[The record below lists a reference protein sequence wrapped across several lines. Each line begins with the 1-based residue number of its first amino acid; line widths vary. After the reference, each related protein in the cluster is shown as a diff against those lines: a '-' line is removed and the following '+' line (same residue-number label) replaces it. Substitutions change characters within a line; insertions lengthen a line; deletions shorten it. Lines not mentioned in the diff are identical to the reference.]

1 MFDKQNIRV
10 QYLKISERIRN
21 FLLSKRSREFL
32 VFLLFVFLSF
42 SFWLLLVLNDEYE
55 TEVSIPFRIKNV
67 PENVVLTSE
76 LPQDLKVGV
85 KDRGTVLVNYL
96 LGQTFNPLTID
107 FEDYSDKGNQVRFL
121 SRTLDKRI
129 SSQLNQSTKLL
140 SVKPDTLEL
149 IYTRAKAK
157 KVPVRMRGEV
167 KAERQFYISD
177 IVYSPDSVMV
187 YAPNEILDTI
197 TVAYTENIYLEQVS
211 DTTHLRVNLK
221 PVKGTRFTP
230 SYNDVTF
237 YVDIYSEKSV
247 EVPVL
252 GVNFPDDKT
261 LRTFPSKVQ
270 VTFQVGFSQFK
281 VVTGED
287 FKVVIDYNTLGGNGD
302 EKCRLQLLEFPA
314 NVTHVRI
321 SPKEIDYIIEQKV
334 YSYD

>member
-55 TEVSIPFRIKNV
+55 TEVSIPFRMKNV

-96 LGQTFNPLTID
+96 LGQTFYPVTID

-129 SSQLNQSTKLL
+129 SSQFNQSTKLL
-140 SVKPDTLEL
+140 SIKPDTLEL

-157 KVPVRMRGEV
+157 KVPVRLRGEV

-197 TVAYTENIYLEQVS
+197 TAAYTENLYLEQVA
-211 DTTHLRVNLK
+211 DTTYRRVNLK
-221 PVKGTRFTP
+221 SVTGARFMP

-247 EVPVL
+247 EVPVM
-252 GVNFPDDKT
+252 GINFPNDKT

-270 VTFQVGFSQFK
+270 VTFQVGLSQFK
-281 VVTGED
+281 HVTEED
-287 FKVVIDYNTLGGNGD
+287 FKVVVDYNTLEGNGN
-302 EKCRLQLLEFPA
+302 EKCRLHLFESPA

>member
-96 LGQTFNPLTID
+96 LGQTFNPVTID
-107 FEDYSDKGNQVRFL
+107 FEDYSDRGNQVRFL
-121 SRTLDKRI
+121 SRTMDKRI

-221 PVKGTRFTP
+221 PIKGVRFTP
-230 SYNDVTF
+230 SYNDVAF
-237 YVDIYSEKSV
+237 YVDIYSEKTV

-270 VTFQVGFSQFK
+270 VTFQVGLSQFK
-281 VVTGED
+281 DVTGDD
-287 FKVVIDYNTLGGNGD
+287 FKVVVDYNTLEGNRD
-302 EKCRLQLLEFPA
+302 EKCGLKLFESPA

>member
-21 FLLSKRSREFL
+21 FLLSKKSREFL
-32 VFLLFVFLSF
+32 VFLLFVFLSS

-55 TEVSIPFRIKNV
+55 TEVTIPFRMKNI

-76 LPQDLKVGV
+76 LPQELKVGV

-96 LGQTFNPLTID
+96 LGQTFYPVTVD
-107 FEDYSDKGNQVRFL
+107 FEDYADRGNQVRFL
-121 SRTLDKRI
+121 SRSLDKRI

-157 KVPVRMRGEV
+157 KVPVRLRGEV

-197 TVAYTENIYLEQVS
+197 TAAYTENLYLEQVA
-211 DTTHLRVNLK
+211 DTTHRRVNLK
-221 PVKGTRFTP
+221 PVKGARFTP

-247 EVPVL
+247 EVPVI

-270 VTFQVGFSQFK
+270 VTFQVGLSQFK
-281 VVTGED
+281 YVTEEN
-287 FKVVIDYNTLGGNGD
+287 FKVVVDYNTLEGNGN
-302 EKCRLQLLEFPA
+302 EKCKLHLLEIPA
-314 NVTHVRI
+314 NVIHTRI
-321 SPKEIDYIIEQKV
+321 NPKEIDYIIEQKV

>member
-21 FLLSKRSREFL
+21 FLLSKKSREFL
-32 VFLLFVFLSF
+32 VFLLFVFLSS

-55 TEVSIPFRIKNV
+55 TEVTIPFRMKNV

-76 LPQDLKVGV
+76 LPQELKVGV

-96 LGQTFNPLTID
+96 LGQTFYPVSID
-107 FEDYSDKGNQVRFL
+107 FEDYADRGNQVRFL
-121 SRTLDKRI
+121 SRSLDKRI
-129 SSQLNQSTKLL
+129 SSQFNQSTKLL

-157 KVPVRMRGEV
+157 KVPVRLRGEV

-197 TVAYTENIYLEQVS
+197 TAAYTENLYLEQVA
-211 DTTHLRVNLK
+211 DTTHRRVNLK
-221 PVKGTRFTP
+221 PVKGARFTP

-247 EVPVL
+247 EVPVM
-252 GVNFPDDKT
+252 GINFPDDKT

-270 VTFQVGFSQFK
+270 VTFQVGLSQFK
-281 VVTGED
+281 YVTEEN
-287 FKVVIDYNTLGGNGD
+287 FKVAVDYNTLEGNGN
-302 EKCRLQLLEFPA
+302 EKCKLHLLEIPA
-314 NVTHVRI
+314 NVIHARI
-321 SPKEIDYIIEQKV
+321 NPKEIDYIIEQKV

>member
-21 FLLSKRSREFL
+21 FLLSKKSREFL
-32 VFLLFVFLSF
+32 IFLLFVFLSS

-55 TEVSIPFRIKNV
+55 TEVTIPFRMKNV

-76 LPQDLKVGV
+76 LPQELKVGV

-96 LGQTFNPLTID
+96 LGQTFYPVTVD
-107 FEDYSDKGNQVRFL
+107 FEDYADRGNQVRFL
-121 SRTLDKRI
+121 SRSLDKRI

-157 KVPVRMRGEV
+157 KVPVRLRGEV

-197 TVAYTENIYLEQVS
+197 TAAYTENLYLEQVA
-211 DTTHLRVNLK
+211 DTTHRRVNLK
-221 PVKGTRFTP
+221 PVKGARFTP

-237 YVDIYSEKSV
+237 YVDIYSEKSL
-247 EVPVL
+247 EVPVI

-270 VTFQVGFSQFK
+270 VTFQVGLSQFK
-281 VVTGED
+281 YVTEEN
-287 FKVVIDYNTLGGNGD
+287 FKVVVDYNTLEGNGN
-302 EKCRLQLLEFPA
+302 EKCKLHLLEIPA
-314 NVTHVRI
+314 NVIHTRI
-321 SPKEIDYIIEQKV
+321 NPKEIDYIIEQKV

>member
-21 FLLSKRSREFL
+21 FLLSKKSREFL
-32 VFLLFVFLSF
+32 VFLLFVFLSS

-55 TEVSIPFRIKNV
+55 TEVTIPFRMKNV

-76 LPQDLKVGV
+76 LPQELKVGV

-96 LGQTFNPLTID
+96 LGQTFYPVTVD
-107 FEDYSDKGNQVRFL
+107 FEDYADRGNQVRFL
-121 SRTLDKRI
+121 SRSLDKRI

-157 KVPVRMRGEV
+157 KVPVRLRGEV

-197 TVAYTENIYLEQVS
+197 TAAYTENLYLEQVA
-211 DTTHLRVNLK
+211 DTTHRRVNLK
-221 PVKGTRFTP
+221 PVKGARFTP

-247 EVPVL
+247 EVPVI

-270 VTFQVGFSQFK
+270 VTFQVGLSQFK
-281 VVTGED
+281 YVTEEN
-287 FKVVIDYNTLGGNGD
+287 FKVVVDYNTLEGNGN
-302 EKCRLQLLEFPA
+302 EKCKLHLLEIPA
-314 NVTHVRI
+314 NVIHTRI
-321 SPKEIDYIIEQKV
+321 NPKEIDYIIEQKV

>member
-21 FLLSKRSREFL
+21 FLLSKKSREFL
-32 VFLLFVFLSF
+32 VFLLFVFLSS

-55 TEVSIPFRIKNV
+55 TEVTIPFRMKNV

-76 LPQDLKVGV
+76 LPQELKVGV

-96 LGQTFNPLTID
+96 LGQTFYPVTID
-107 FEDYSDKGNQVRFL
+107 FEDYADRGNQVRFL
-121 SRTLDKRI
+121 SRSLDKRI
-129 SSQLNQSTKLL
+129 SSQFNQSTKLL

-157 KVPVRMRGEV
+157 KVPVRLRGEV

-197 TVAYTENIYLEQVS
+197 TAAYTENLYLDQVA

-221 PVKGTRFTP
+221 PVKGARFTP

-237 YVDIYSEKSV
+237 YVDIYSEKSL
-247 EVPVL
+247 EVPVI

-270 VTFQVGFSQFK
+270 VTFQVGLSQFK
-281 VVTGED
+281 YVTEEN
-287 FKVVIDYNTLGGNGD
+287 FKVVVDYNTLEGNGN
-302 EKCRLQLLEFPA
+302 EKCKLHLLEIPA
-314 NVTHVRI
+314 NVIHTRI
-321 SPKEIDYIIEQKV
+321 NPKEIDYIIEQKV

>member
-21 FLLSKRSREFL
+21 FLLSKKSREFL
-32 VFLLFVFLSF
+32 VFLLFVFLSS

-55 TEVSIPFRIKNV
+55 TEVTIPFRMKNV

-76 LPQDLKVGV
+76 LPQELKVGV

-96 LGQTFNPLTID
+96 LGQTFYPVTID
-107 FEDYSDKGNQVRFL
+107 FEDYADRGNQVRFL
-121 SRTLDKRI
+121 SRSLDKRI
-129 SSQLNQSTKLL
+129 SSQFNQSTKLL

-157 KVPVRMRGEV
+157 KVPVRLRGEV

-197 TVAYTENIYLEQVS
+197 TAAYTENLYLEQVA
-211 DTTHLRVNLK
+211 DTTHRRVNLK
-221 PVKGTRFTP
+221 PVKGARFTP

-247 EVPVL
+247 EVPVT

-270 VTFQVGFSQFK
+270 VTFQVGLSQFK
-281 VVTGED
+281 HVTEED
-287 FKVVIDYNTLGGNGD
+287 FKVVVDYNTLEGNGN
-302 EKCRLQLLEFPA
+302 EKCKLHLLEIPA
-314 NVTHVRI
+314 NVFHTRI
-321 SPKEIDYIIEQKV
+321 NPKEIDYIIEQKV

>member
-55 TEVSIPFRIKNV
+55 TEVSIPFRMKNV

-96 LGQTFNPLTID
+96 LGQTFYPVTID

-129 SSQLNQSTKLL
+129 SSQFNQSTKLL
-140 SVKPDTLEL
+140 SIKPDTLEL

-157 KVPVRMRGEV
+157 KVPVRLRGEV

-197 TVAYTENIYLEQVS
+197 TAAYTENLYLEQVA
-211 DTTHLRVNLK
+211 DTTYRRVNLK
-221 PVKGTRFTP
+221 PVKGARFMP

-247 EVPVL
+247 EVPVM
-252 GVNFPDDKT
+252 GINFPNDKT

-270 VTFQVGFSQFK
+270 VTFQVGLSQFK
-281 VVTGED
+281 HVTEED
-287 FKVVIDYNTLGGNGD
+287 FKVVVDYNTLEGNGN
-302 EKCRLQLLEFPA
+302 EKCRLHLLESPA

>member
-55 TEVSIPFRIKNV
+55 TEVSIPFRMKNV

-96 LGQTFNPLTID
+96 LGQTFYPVTID

-129 SSQLNQSTKLL
+129 SSQFNQSTKLL
-140 SVKPDTLEL
+140 SIKPDTLEL

-157 KVPVRMRGEV
+157 KVPVRLRGEV

-197 TVAYTENIYLEQVS
+197 TAAYTENLYLEQVA
-211 DTTHLRVNLK
+211 DTTYRRVNLK
-221 PVKGTRFTP
+221 SVKGARFMP

-247 EVPVL
+247 EVPVM
-252 GVNFPDDKT
+252 GINFPNDKT

-270 VTFQVGFSQFK
+270 VTFQVGLSQFK
-281 VVTGED
+281 HVTEED
-287 FKVVIDYNTLGGNGD
+287 FKVVVDYNTLEGD
-302 EKCRLQLLEFPA
+302 GHEKCRLHLLESPA

>member
-55 TEVSIPFRIKNV
+55 TEVTIPFRMKNV

-85 KDRGTVLVNYL
+85 KDRGTVLVNYM
-96 LGQTFNPLTID
+96 LGQTFYPLTID

-121 SRTLDKRI
+121 SRSLDKRI

-140 SVKPDTLEL
+140 SIKPDTLEL

-157 KVPVRMRGEV
+157 KVPVRLRGEV

-197 TVAYTENIYLEQVS
+197 TAAYTENLYLEQVA
-211 DTTHLRVNLK
+211 DTTQLRVNLK
-221 PVKGTRFTP
+221 PVKGARFTP
-230 SYNDVTF
+230 SCNDVTF

-247 EVPVL
+247 EVPVI

-261 LRTFPSKVQ
+261 LRTFPLKVQ
-270 VTFQVGFSQFK
+270 VTFQVGLRQFK
-281 VVTGED
+281 HVTEED
-287 FKVVIDYNTLGGNGD
+287 FKLVVDYNTLYGNGN
-302 EKCRLQLLEFPA
+302 EKCRLHLLESPVS
-314 NVTHVRI
+314 VTHVRI

>member
-55 TEVSIPFRIKNV
+55 TEVSIPFRMKNV

-96 LGQTFNPLTID
+96 LGQTFYPVTID

-121 SRTLDKRI
+121 SRTLGKRI
-129 SSQLNQSTKLL
+129 SSQFNQSTKLL
-140 SVKPDTLEL
+140 SIKPDTLEL

-157 KVPVRMRGEV
+157 KVPVRLRGEV

-197 TVAYTENIYLEQVS
+197 TAAYTENLYLEQVA
-211 DTTHLRVNLK
+211 DTTYRRVNLK
-221 PVKGTRFTP
+221 SVKGARFMP
-230 SYNDVTF
+230 SYNDVPHTRPSAAL
-237 YVDIYSEKSV
+237 VA
-247 EVPVL
+247 VL
-252 GVNFPDDKT
+252 
-261 LRTFPSKVQ
+261 S
-270 VTFQVGFSQFK
+270 
-281 VVTGED
+281 
-287 FKVVIDYNTLGGNGD
+287 
-302 EKCRLQLLEFPA
+302 
-314 NVTHVRI
+314 
-321 SPKEIDYIIEQKV
+321 
-334 YSYD
+334 

>member
-21 FLLSKRSREFL
+21 FLLSKKSREFL
-32 VFLLFVFLSF
+32 VFLLFVFLSS

-55 TEVSIPFRIKNV
+55 TEVTIPFRMKNV

-76 LPQDLKVGV
+76 LPQELKVGV

-96 LGQTFNPLTID
+96 LGQTFYPVTID
-107 FEDYSDKGNQVRFL
+107 FEDYADRGNQVRFL
-121 SRTLDKRI
+121 SRSLDKRI
-129 SSQLNQSTKLL
+129 SSQFNQSTKLL

-157 KVPVRMRGEV
+157 KVPVRLRGEV

-197 TVAYTENIYLEQVS
+197 TAAYTENLYLEQVA
-211 DTTHLRVNLK
+211 DTTHRRVNLK
-221 PVKGTRFTP
+221 PVKGARFTP

-247 EVPVL
+247 EVPVM
-252 GVNFPDDKT
+252 GINFPDDKT

-270 VTFQVGFSQFK
+270 VTFQVGLSQFK
-281 VVTGED
+281 HVTEED
-287 FKVVIDYNTLGGNGD
+287 FKVVVDYNTLEGNGN
-302 EKCRLQLLEFPA
+302 EKCKLHLLEIPA
-314 NVTHVRI
+314 NVIHTRI
-321 SPKEIDYIIEQKV
+321 NPKEIDYIIEQKV

>member
-21 FLLSKRSREFL
+21 FLLSKKSREFL
-32 VFLLFVFLSF
+32 VFLLFVFLSS

-55 TEVSIPFRIKNV
+55 TEVTIPFRMKNV

-76 LPQDLKVGV
+76 LPQELKVGV

-96 LGQTFNPLTID
+96 LGQTFYPVTVD
-107 FEDYSDKGNQVRFL
+107 FEDYADRGNQVRFL
-121 SRTLDKRI
+121 SRSLDKRI

-157 KVPVRMRGEV
+157 KVPVRLRGEV

-197 TVAYTENIYLEQVS
+197 TAAYTENLYLEQVA
-211 DTTHLRVNLK
+211 DTTHRRVNLK
-221 PVKGTRFTP
+221 PVKGARFTP

-237 YVDIYSEKSV
+237 YVDIYSEKSL
-247 EVPVL
+247 EVPVI

-270 VTFQVGFSQFK
+270 VTFQVGLSQFK
-281 VVTGED
+281 YVTEEN
-287 FKVVIDYNTLGGNGD
+287 FKVVVDYNTLEGNGN
-302 EKCRLQLLEFPA
+302 EKCKLHLLEIPA
-314 NVTHVRI
+314 NVIHTRI
-321 SPKEIDYIIEQKV
+321 NPKEIDYIIEQKV

>member
-21 FLLSKRSREFL
+21 FLLSKKSREFL
-32 VFLLFVFLSF
+32 VFLLFVFLSS

-55 TEVSIPFRIKNV
+55 TEVTIPFRMKNV

-76 LPQDLKVGV
+76 LPQELKVGV

-96 LGQTFNPLTID
+96 LGQTFYPVTID
-107 FEDYSDKGNQVRFL
+107 FEDYADRGNQVRFL
-121 SRTLDKRI
+121 SRSLDKRI
-129 SSQLNQSTKLL
+129 SSQFNQSTKLL

-157 KVPVRMRGEV
+157 KVPVRLRGEV

-197 TVAYTENIYLEQVS
+197 TAAYTENLYLEQVA
-211 DTTHLRVNLK
+211 DTTHRRVNLK
-221 PVKGTRFTP
+221 PVKGARFTP

-247 EVPVL
+247 EVPVM
-252 GVNFPDDKT
+252 GINFPDDKT

-270 VTFQVGFSQFK
+270 VTFQVGLSQFK
-281 VVTGED
+281 HVTEED
-287 FKVVIDYNTLGGNGD
+287 FKVVVDYNTLAGNGN
-302 EKCRLQLLEFPA
+302 EKCKLHLLESPA
-314 NVTHVRI
+314 NAIHTRI
-321 SPKEIDYIIEQKV
+321 NPKEIDYIIEQKV

>member
-32 VFLLFVFLSF
+32 VFPLFVFLSF

-55 TEVSIPFRIKNV
+55 TEVSIPFRMKNV

-96 LGQTFNPLTID
+96 LGQTFYPVTID

-129 SSQLNQSTKLL
+129 SSQFNQSTKLM
-140 SVKPDTLEL
+140 SIKPDTLEL

-157 KVPVRMRGEV
+157 KVPVRLRGEV

-197 TVAYTENIYLEQVS
+197 TAAYTENLYLEQVA
-211 DTTHLRVNLK
+211 DTTYRRVNLK
-221 PVKGTRFTP
+221 SVKGARFMP

-247 EVPVL
+247 EVPVM
-252 GVNFPDDKT
+252 GINFPNDKT

-270 VTFQVGFSQFK
+270 VTFQVGLSQFK
-281 VVTGED
+281 HVTEED
-287 FKVVIDYNTLGGNGD
+287 FKVVVDYNTLEGDGN
-302 EKCRLQLLEFPA
+302 EKCRLHLLESPA

>member
-21 FLLSKRSREFL
+21 FLLSKKSREFL
-32 VFLLFVFLSF
+32 VFLLFVFLSS

-55 TEVSIPFRIKNV
+55 TEVTIPFRMKNV

-76 LPQDLKVGV
+76 LPQELKVGV

-96 LGQTFNPLTID
+96 LGQTFYPVTID
-107 FEDYSDKGNQVRFL
+107 FEDYADRGNQVRFL
-121 SRTLDKRI
+121 SRSLDKRI
-129 SSQLNQSTKLL
+129 SSQFNQSTKLL

-157 KVPVRMRGEV
+157 KVPVRLRGEV

-197 TVAYTENIYLEQVS
+197 TAAYTENLYLDQVA

-221 PVKGTRFTP
+221 PVKGARFTP

-247 EVPVL
+247 EVPVM
-252 GVNFPDDKT
+252 GINFPDDKT

-270 VTFQVGFSQFK
+270 VTFQVGLSQFK
-281 VVTGED
+281 HVTEED
-287 FKVVIDYNTLGGNGD
+287 FKVVVDYNTLEGNGN
-302 EKCRLQLLEFPA
+302 EKCKLHLLEIPA
-314 NVTHVRI
+314 NVIHTRI
-321 SPKEIDYIIEQKV
+321 NPKEIDYIIEQKV

>member
-21 FLLSKRSREFL
+21 FLLSKKSREFL
-32 VFLLFVFLSF
+32 VFLLFVFLSS

-55 TEVSIPFRIKNV
+55 TEVTIPFRMKNV

-76 LPQDLKVGV
+76 LPQELKVGV

-96 LGQTFNPLTID
+96 LGQTFYPVTID
-107 FEDYSDKGNQVRFL
+107 FEDYADRGNQVRFL
-121 SRTLDKRI
+121 SRSLDKRI
-129 SSQLNQSTKLL
+129 SSQFNQSTKLL

-157 KVPVRMRGEV
+157 KVPVRLRGEV

-197 TVAYTENIYLEQVS
+197 TAAYTENLYLEQVA
-211 DTTHLRVNLK
+211 DTTHRRVNLK
-221 PVKGTRFTP
+221 PVKGARFTP

-247 EVPVL
+247 EVPVM
-252 GVNFPDDKT
+252 GINFPDDKT

-270 VTFQVGFSQFK
+270 VTFQVGLSQFK
-281 VVTGED
+281 HVTEED
-287 FKVVIDYNTLGGNGD
+287 FKVVVDYNTLEGNEN
-302 EKCRLQLLEFPA
+302 EKCKLHLLESPA
-314 NVTHVRI
+314 NAIHTRI
-321 SPKEIDYIIEQKV
+321 NPKEIDYIIEQKV

>member
-21 FLLSKRSREFL
+21 FLLSKKSREFL
-32 VFLLFVFLSF
+32 VFLLFVFLSS

-55 TEVSIPFRIKNV
+55 TEVTIPFRMKNV

-76 LPQDLKVGV
+76 LPQELKVGV

-96 LGQTFNPLTID
+96 LGQTFYPVTID
-107 FEDYSDKGNQVRFL
+107 FEDYADRGNQVRFL
-121 SRTLDKRI
+121 SRSLDKRI
-129 SSQLNQSTKLL
+129 SSQFNQSTKLL

-157 KVPVRMRGEV
+157 KVPVRLRGEV

-197 TVAYTENIYLEQVS
+197 TAAYTENLYLEQVA
-211 DTTHLRVNLK
+211 DTTHRRVNLK
-221 PVKGTRFTP
+221 PVKGARFTP

-237 YVDIYSEKSV
+237 YVDIYSEKSL
-247 EVPVL
+247 EVPVI

-270 VTFQVGFSQFK
+270 VTFQVGLSQFK
-281 VVTGED
+281 YVTEEN
-287 FKVVIDYNTLGGNGD
+287 FKVVVDYNTLEGNGN
-302 EKCRLQLLEFPA
+302 EKCKLHLLEIPA
-314 NVTHVRI
+314 NVIHTRI
-321 SPKEIDYIIEQKV
+321 NPKEIDYIIEQKV

>member
-1 MFDKQNIRV
+1 MFDKRNIRV

-21 FLLSKRSREFL
+21 FLLSKKSREFL
-32 VFLLFVFLSF
+32 VFLFFVFVSF
-42 SFWLLLVLNDEYE
+42 CFWLLQVLNDDYE
-55 TEVSIPFRIKNV
+55 TELSIPLKVKNV

-76 LPQDLKVGV
+76 LPHDLKVGV

-96 LGQTFNPLTID
+96 LGQTFYPITID
-107 FEDYSDKGNQVRFL
+107 FKDYADKGNQIRFL
-121 SRTLDKRI
+121 SRSLDKRI
-129 SSQLNQSTKLL
+129 SSQLNQSTKVF

-157 KVPVRMRGEV
+157 KVPVCLLGDV

-187 YAPNEILDTI
+187 YAPKEILDTI
-197 TVAYTENIYLEQVS
+197 TAAYTEDLYLEQLA
-211 DTTHLRVNLK
+211 DTTRQRVDIK
-221 PVKGTRFTP
+221 PIKGARFTP

-252 GVNFPDDKT
+252 GINFPDDKT

-270 VTFQVGFSQFK
+270 VTFQVGLSQFK
-281 VVTGED
+281 DVTAED
-287 FKVVIDYNTLGGNGD
+287 FKVVVDYETLNGNAD
-302 EKCRLQLLEFPA
+302 DKCTLVLLESPA

-321 SPKEIDYIIEQKV
+321 NPKEIDYIIEQK
-334 YSYD
+334 SSFL

>member
-21 FLLSKRSREFL
+21 FLLSKKSREFL
-32 VFLLFVFLSF
+32 VFLLFVFLSS

-55 TEVSIPFRIKNV
+55 TEVTIPFRMKNV

-76 LPQDLKVGV
+76 LPQELKVGV

-96 LGQTFNPLTID
+96 LGQTFYPVTID
-107 FEDYSDKGNQVRFL
+107 FEDYADRGNQVRFL
-121 SRTLDKRI
+121 SRSLDKRI
-129 SSQLNQSTKLL
+129 SSQFNQSTKLL

-157 KVPVRMRGEV
+157 KVPVRLRGEV

-197 TVAYTENIYLEQVS
+197 TAAYTENLYLEQVA
-211 DTTHLRVNLK
+211 DTTHRRVNLK
-221 PVKGTRFTP
+221 PVKGARFTP
-230 SYNDVTF
+230 SFNDVTF

-247 EVPVL
+247 EVPVM
-252 GVNFPDDKT
+252 GINFPDDKT

-270 VTFQVGFSQFK
+270 VTFQVGLSQFK
-281 VVTGED
+281 YVTEEN
-287 FKVVIDYNTLGGNGD
+287 FKVVVDYNTLEGNGN
-302 EKCRLQLLEFPA
+302 EKCKLHLLEIPA
-314 NVTHVRI
+314 NAIHTRI
-321 SPKEIDYIIEQKV
+321 NPKEIDYIIEQKV

>member
-10 QYLKISERIRN
+10 QYLKISERIRS
-21 FLLSKRSREFL
+21 FLLSKKSREFL
-32 VFLLFVFLSF
+32 VFLLFVFLSS

-55 TEVSIPFRIKNV
+55 TEVSIPFRMKNV

-76 LPQDLKVGV
+76 LPQDLKVSV

-96 LGQTFNPLTID
+96 LGQTFYPVTID
-107 FEDYSDKGNQVRFL
+107 FEDYAAKGNQVRFL
-121 SRTLDKRI
+121 SRSLDKRI

-140 SVKPDTLEL
+140 AVKPDTLEL

-157 KVPVRMRGEV
+157 KVPVRLRGEV
-167 KAERQFYISD
+167 KTERQFYISD

-197 TVAYTENIYLEQVS
+197 TAAYTESLYLEQVA
-211 DTTHLRVNLK
+211 DTTHRRVNLK
-221 PVKGTRFTP
+221 PVKGARFTP

-247 EVPVL
+247 EVPVM
-252 GVNFPDDKT
+252 GINFPDDKT

-270 VTFQVGFSQFK
+270 VTFQVGLSQFK
-281 VVTGED
+281 YVTEEG
-287 FKVVIDYNTLGGNGD
+287 FKVVVDYNALEGNGD
-302 EKCRLQLLEFPA
+302 EKCKLYLQESPA

-321 SPKEIDYIIEQKV
+321 NPKEIDYIIEQKV